1 MLLLFATV
9 CILLH
14 NRNQIMSKANLRMIY
29 AVRRREF
36 ELFITL
42 LTILLIFLKEEQ
54 LN

>member
-1 MLLLFATV
+1 ML
-9 CILLH
+9 
-14 NRNQIMSKANLRMIY
+14 KANLRMIY